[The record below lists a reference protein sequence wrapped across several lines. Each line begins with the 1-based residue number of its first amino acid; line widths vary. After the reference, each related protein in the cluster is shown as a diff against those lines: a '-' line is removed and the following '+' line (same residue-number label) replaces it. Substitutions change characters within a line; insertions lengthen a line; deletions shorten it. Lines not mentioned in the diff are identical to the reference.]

1 MAFKDILLHM
11 DDSPQCLTR
20 LDLAISLAQKHKAN
34 LTGLYVTCQPLYVPQ
49 KKGKKRKADAA
60 EALFKERTSQ
70 AGIKTLWQRVDS
82 QMIGTK
88 MSDLIT
94 LQAYYH
100 DLVIVGQ
107 TDQHS
112 SEYSLQVDLPER
124 VILGSGRAVM
134 VVPYAVSCNTVGE
147 RVMVAWNAGRE
158 SARAVNDALPI
169 LVRAKQVEV
178 LTIAITSNDVSEDNT
193 SFASVCAH
201 LEHHNVKVRSE
212 QVIAAKSNIG
222 DLLLNLL
229 SDEGVDLLVMG
240 AFKQSK
246 RSSLALGPVA
256 KHLLK
261 YSSVPLLMSH

>member
-20 LDLAISLAQKHKAN
+20 LDLAISLALKHKAN
-34 LTGLYVTCQPLYVPQ
+34 LTGLYVTCQFPYTPQ
-49 KKGKKRKADAA
+49 KKGKKRKADIA
-60 EALFKERTSQ
+60 EALFKEKTSPS
-70 AGIKTLWQRVDS
+70 GIKTRWQWVDS
-82 QMIGTK
+82 QVIGTN

-100 DLVIVGQ
+100 DLVILGQ

-112 SEYSLQVDLPER
+112 SEYCPQVDLPER
-124 VILGSGRAVM
+124 VVFGSGRAVM
-134 VVPYAVSCNTVGE
+134 VVPYAVSCSTVGE

-169 LVRAKQVEV
+169 LEKAKQVEV
-178 LTIAITSNDVSEDNT
+178 LNIAATSNDVGESDISCANI
-193 SFASVCAH
+193 CAH
-201 LEHHNVKVRSE
+201 LEHHNVKIRSE
-212 QVIAAKSNIG
+212 QVIAAKSKIG

-229 SDEGVDLLVMG
+229 SDEGADLLVMG
-240 AFKQSK
+240 AFKQTK
-246 RSSLALGPVA
+246 RSTLALGPVA
-256 KHLLK
+256 KHLLR